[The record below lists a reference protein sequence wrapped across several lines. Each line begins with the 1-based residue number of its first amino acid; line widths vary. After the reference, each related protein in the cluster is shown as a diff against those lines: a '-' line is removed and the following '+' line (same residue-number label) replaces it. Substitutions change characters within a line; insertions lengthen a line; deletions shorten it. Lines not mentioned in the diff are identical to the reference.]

1 MKPGVSSNR
10 QKIKEEIR
18 MKDQLHL
25 LQEIER
31 YFEGHMSDE
40 ERAAFEALRLTDPEV
55 DRQVEEQLL
64 FLETLQQYGQ
74 RKDLQNKMDQIH
86 AAMGPHTAAADGM
99 PERPVMQPLRSR
111 TPVTRRRALTNL
123 AAAAC
128 IALVTSLTTIAI
140 MQQAA
145 KRKSTA
151 QYEDV
156 RRVLNNIQRSQNAL
170 INDINSNKKAPA
182 NPGTYGGTGFAIS
195 ANGYIITNYH
205 VVAGADSLYVQ
216 NNKGEAFKAS
226 SIFEDIS
233 SDLAILKIAD
243 STFKSQ
249 PLPYALK
256 PQQVRLGEEVFTM
269 GYPRDEIVYGK
280 GYISAQT
287 GFNGDTVAYQVA
299 IPVNPGN
306 SGAPLMDNEGN
317 IVGII
322 TGKQTS
328 SDGIAFAVKSAHL
341 KRLLEEMPKEKLPRR
356 EWTRKNHLEHL
367 PRVDQIRK
375 LEDFVY
381 MVKVYN

>member
-1 MKPGVSSNR
+1 VHSLRKVS
-10 QKIKEEIR
+10 
-18 MKDQLHL
+18 
-25 LQEIER
+25 
-31 YFEGHMSDE
+31 Y
-40 ERAAFEALRLTDPEV
+40 P
-55 DRQVEEQLL
+55 
-64 FLETLQQYGQ
+64 
-74 RKDLQNKMDQIH
+74 
-86 AAMGPHTAAADGM
+86 
-99 PERPVMQPLRSR
+99 
-111 TPVTRRRALTNL
+111 RRRALTNL

-145 KRKSTA
+145 KQKSTA

-156 RRVLNNIQRSQNAL
+156 RRVVNNIQRSQNAL
-170 INDINSNKKAPA
+170 INDMNSQKKAPV

-226 SIFEDIS
+226 SVFEDVS

-256 PQQVRLGEEVFTM
+256 PQQVGPGEEVFTM

-287 GFNGDTVAYQVA
+287 GFNGDTVAYQVS

-306 SGAPLMDNEGN
+306 SGAPLLDNQGN
-317 IVGII
+317 VVGII
-322 TGKQTS
+322 TGKQTT
-328 SDGIAFAVKSAHL
+328 SDGIAFAVKSAQL
-341 KRLLEEMPKEKLPRR
+341 KRLLEEMPKEKLSRR
-356 EWTRKNHLEHL
+356 EWTHKNHLENL
-367 PRVDQIRK
+367 NRVDQIKR

-381 MVKVYN
+381 MVKVYSADK

>member
-1 MKPGVSSNR
+1 
-10 QKIKEEIR
+10 
-18 MKDQLHL
+18 MKDQIQL
-25 LQEIER
+25 LQEIES
-31 YFEGHMSDE
+31 YLEGQLSDA
-40 ERAAFEALRLTDPEV
+40 ERASFEARRQADPV
-55 DRQVEEQLL
+55 LNAQVEEQQL
-64 FLETLQQYGQ
+64 FLQTLQQYGRRTELQ
-74 RKDLQNKMDQIH
+74 QQMDRIHEHIATPQPANIVPIRKSSSY
-86 AAMGPHTAAADGM
+86 P
-99 PERPVMQPLRSR
+99 
-111 TPVTRRRALTNL
+111 RRRTITNL

-128 IALVTSLTTIAI
+128 IALVTSLSTIAI
-140 MQQAA
+140 MQRAA
-145 KRKSTA
+145 KQKTTA

-170 INDINSNKKAPA
+170 INNMNSTSKKAPA

-195 ANGYIITNYH
+195 TNGYIITNYH
-205 VVAGADSLYVQ
+205 VVQGADSLYVQ
-216 NNKGEAFKAS
+216 NNKGEAYKAT

-249 PLPYALK
+249 PLPYQLK
-256 PQQVRLGEEVFTM
+256 PQPVNLGEEVFTM

-287 GFNGDTVAYQVA
+287 GFNGDTVAYQVS

-306 SGAPLMDNEGN
+306 SGAPLMDAEGN

-322 TGKQTS
+322 TGKQTT

-341 KRLLEEMPKEKLPRR
+341 KRLLDEMPKEKLPRR
-356 EWTRKNHLEHL
+356 EWTRKSAHLESMS
-367 PRVDQIRK
+367 RIDQIKK

>member
-1 MKPGVSSNR
+1 
-10 QKIKEEIR
+10 
-18 MKDQLHL
+18 MKDQIQL
-25 LQEIER
+25 LQEIEG
-31 YFEGHMSDE
+31 YLEGQLSDAD
-40 ERAAFEALRLTDPEV
+40 RAAFEQRLQADPV
-55 DRQVEEQLL
+55 LNAQVEEQQL
-64 FLETLQQYGQ
+64 FLQTLQQYG
-74 RKDLQNKMDQIH
+74 RRNELQQQMNRIH
-86 AAMGPHTAAADGM
+86 QHIATS
-99 PERPVMQPLRSR
+99 RPQTI
-111 TPVTRRRALTNL
+111 TPVRKNTSYPRRRLLTNL

-128 IALVTSLTTIAI
+128 IALVTSLSTIAI
-140 MQQAA
+140 MQRAA
-145 KRKSTA
+145 KQKTTA

-170 INDINSNKKAPA
+170 ISNMNSGKKAPA

-195 ANGYIITNYH
+195 TNGYIITNYH
-205 VVAGADSLYVQ
+205 VVAGADSVYVQ
-216 NNKGEAFKAS
+216 NNKGEAYKAS
-226 SIFEDIS
+226 SVFEDIS

-249 PLPYALK
+249 PLPYSLK
-256 PQQVRLGEEVFTM
+256 PQPVNLGEEVFTM

-287 GFNGDTVAYQVA
+287 GFNGDTVAYQVS

-306 SGAPLMDNEGN
+306 SGAPLMDSEGN

-322 TGKQTS
+322 TGKQTT

-341 KRLLEEMPKEKLPRR
+341 KRLLDEMPREKLPRR
-356 EWTRKNHLEHL
+356 EWSRKNNHLETMS
-367 PRVDQIRK
+367 RVDQIKK

>member
-1 MKPGVSSNR
+1 VKHN
-10 QKIKEEIR
+10 IKQYKGTV
-18 MKDQLHL
+18 MKDQLQL

-31 YFEGHMSDE
+31 YLEGQMSDA
-40 ERAAFEALRLTDPEV
+40 ERAAFEALRKADAAV
-55 DRQVEEQLL
+55 DRQVTEQQL
-64 FLETLQQYGQ
+64 FLETLSQYGR
-74 RKDLQNKMDQIH
+74 RKDLRHRMEQIH
-86 AAMGPHTAAADGM
+86 SSISK
-99 PERPVMQPLRSR
+99 ESLRH
-111 TPVTRRRALTNL
+111 TPVIHTLRKNSYPRRRALTNL

-128 IALVTSLTTIAI
+128 IALVTSLTTIAV

-145 KRKSTA
+145 KQKSTA

-170 INDINSNKKAPA
+170 IKDINKDKKAPA

-243 STFKSQ
+243 STFRSQ
-249 PLPYALK
+249 PLPYTLK
-256 PQQVRLGEEVFTM
+256 PQGVRLGEEVFTM

-287 GFNGDTVAYQVA
+287 GFNGDTVAYQVS

-322 TGKQTS
+322 TGKQS
-328 SDGIAFAVKSAHL
+328 ASDGIAFAVKSAHL

-356 EWTRKNHLEHL
+356 EWTRKSHLNSL
-367 PRVDQIRK
+367 TRVDQIKK

>member
-1 MKPGVSSNR
+1 
-10 QKIKEEIR
+10 
-18 MKDQLHL
+18 MKDQIQI

-31 YFEGHMSDE
+31 YLEGQMSDA
-40 ERAAFEALRLTDPEV
+40 ERTAFEARREADAALDQLV
-55 DRQVEEQLL
+55 AEQQLI
-64 FLETLQQYGQ
+64 LEALQQYG
-74 RKDLQNKMDQIH
+74 RRTDLQQRMDQIH
-86 AAMGPHTAAADGM
+86 ATIDMDSLRPSPAIHT
-99 PERPVMQPLRSR
+99 LRKVSY
-111 TPVTRRRALTNL
+111 PRRRTLTNL

-128 IALVTSLTTIAI
+128 IALVTSLGTIAI

-145 KRKSTA
+145 KQKSTS

-170 INDINSNKKAPA
+170 IKDINSNKKAPA

-195 ANGYIITNYH
+195 TNGYIITNYH

-243 STFKSQ
+243 SSFRSQ
-249 PLPYALK
+249 PLPYTLK
-256 PQQVRLGEEVFTM
+256 PQAVRLGEEVFTM

-287 GFNGDTVAYQVA
+287 GFNGDTVAYQVS

-322 TGKQTS
+322 TGKQTT

-356 EWTRKNHLEHL
+356 EWTRKNNLVSL
-367 PRVDQIRK
+367 SRVEQIK
-375 LEDFVY
+375 KMEDFVY